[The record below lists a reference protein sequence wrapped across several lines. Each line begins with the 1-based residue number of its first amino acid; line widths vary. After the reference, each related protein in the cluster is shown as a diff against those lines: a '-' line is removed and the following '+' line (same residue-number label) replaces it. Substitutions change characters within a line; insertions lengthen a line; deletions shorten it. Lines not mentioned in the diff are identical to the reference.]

1 MKNVWILLLSILLI
15 PVSYSCLDNTD
26 DGLKETDI
34 YGYVNLF
41 DEFGIRTDNH
51 SMFVSAVDSVTEAS
65 GVTDVY
71 GMYIIRDT
79 PFGTYKLVFEKPG
92 FGTYVM
98 KGIEHVAN
106 GSPTYI
112 PVIPMLSEKS
122 TTIIPTLTNKVS
134 GDTIYITVVTDPPST
149 ARQSRYIRL
158 FFDDKAS
165 VSDSTYKNFSKL
177 LTIYKTPFTTYFLK
191 EYFLDIGYESGQTIY
206 LKAYG
211 DSFYSNAY
219 YDEDSVKVFPNINHD
234 TPDALSFV
242 LP

>member
-1 MKNVWILLLSILLI
+1 MKNVWILFLSALLI
-15 PVSYSCLDNTD
+15 SVSYSCIDNMD
-26 DGLKETDI
+26 NDINESDI
-34 YGYVNLF
+34 YGYVSLF
-41 DEFGIRTDNH
+41 DEFGLKTDNH
-51 SMFVSAVDSVTEAS
+51 SMFVSAVDSVSEAS
-65 GVTDVY
+65 GVSDVY
-71 GMYIIRDT
+71 GMYQINDV

-98 KGIEHVAN
+98 NGIEHVAN
-106 GSPTYI
+106 GKPTYI

-122 TTIIPTLTNKVS
+122 TTTIPILTNKVS
-134 GDTIYITVVTDPPST
+134 GDTIYLTVVTDPPAT
-149 ARQSRYIRL
+149 TRQNRYIRL

-165 VSDSTYKNFSKL
+165 VSDSTYKNYSKL
-177 LTIYKTPFTTYFLK
+177 LTAYKTPFTTYFTK
-191 EYFLDIGYESGQTIY
+191 DYFYETGYESGQTIY

-219 YDEDSVKVFPNINHD
+219 YDEDSIKVFPNINHD